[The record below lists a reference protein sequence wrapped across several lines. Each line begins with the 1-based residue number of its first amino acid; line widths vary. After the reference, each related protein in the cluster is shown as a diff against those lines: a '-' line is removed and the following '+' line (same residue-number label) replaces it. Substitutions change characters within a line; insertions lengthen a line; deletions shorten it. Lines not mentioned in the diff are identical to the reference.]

1 MREET
6 VARSYAETLLEVA
19 ERNEGVEAFGEGIEV
34 IARLIDEN
42 PGFRV
47 FLDTPRIAAG
57 QKRDLIRSVFGGT
70 LPATLINFVLVT
82 LDKRRQRLLREIAQ
96 AYHTLL
102 DHRLDRQRVE
112 VTLAR
117 SMDEASMA
125 DLQERLT
132 ALIGRRAIPQVRVK
146 PGILGGVI
154 IRAGDTVYD
163 GSLRRRLDGMRRRLL
178 ATELATERGGIGSG

>member
-19 ERNEGVEAFGEGIEV
+19 ERNEGPEIFGEGIE
-34 IARLIDEN
+34 IISRLIDEN

-47 FLDTPRIAAG
+47 FLDTPRIAVG
-57 QKRDLIRSVFGGT
+57 QKREVIRSVFGGV

-82 LDKRRQRLLREIAQ
+82 LDKRRQRLLREIAK

-102 DHRLDRQRVE
+102 DHRLGRERVE
-112 VTLAR
+112 VTLSR
-117 SMDEASMA
+117 SMDEASMV

-132 ALIGRRAIPQVRVK
+132 ALIGRWAIPQVRVK
-146 PGILGGVI
+146 PSILGGVI
-154 IRAGDTVYD
+154 VRAGDTVYD
-163 GSLRRRLDGMRRRLL
+163 GSLRRRLAGMRRRLL
-178 ATELATERGGIGSG
+178 ATGLATE

>member
-1 MREET
+1 MRDET

-19 ERNEGVEAFGEGIEV
+19 ERNEGPETFGEGIEI
-34 IARLIDEN
+34 IASLIDEN

-47 FLDTPRIAAG
+47 FLDTPRIAVG
-57 QKRDLIRSVFGGT
+57 QKREVIRSVFGVAF
-70 LPATLINFVLVT
+70 PATLINFVLVT

-102 DHRLDRQRVE
+102 DHRLGRERVE

-117 SMDEASMA
+117 SMDEASMV

-154 IRAGDTVYD
+154 VRAGDMVYD
-163 GSLRRRLDGMRRRLL
+163 GSLRRRLAGMRRRLL
-178 ATELATERGGIGSG
+178 ATGLATE